1 LTRGSDHLL
10 PMLDRRTSP
19 RLVYVLI
26 IIIVLILDHATKWAA
41 AAWLSHRQAVTALDG
56 VILLFY
62 AKNPGAFLSLG
73 ASLGPEYRFWLF
85 TIGIAVILLA
95 ITAFLFGRRPASL
108 ADGVLMSLILG
119 GGLSNWIDRIADHG
133 LVLDFLNVGI
143 GSFRTG
149 IFNLADFVLTLSVI
163 GLAGRELFLRQAKA
177 GRDHD

>member
-1 LTRGSDHLL
+1 
-10 PMLDRRTSP
+10 
-19 RLVYVLI
+19 
-26 IIIVLILDHATKWAA
+26 
-41 AAWLSHRQAVTALDG
+41 
-56 VILLFY
+56 
-62 AKNPGAFLSLG
+62 
-73 ASLGPEYRFWLF
+73 
-85 TIGIAVILLA
+85 
-95 ITAFLFGRRPASL
+95 
-108 ADGVLMSLILG
+108 MSLILG